1 MLYSCSQ
8 QLKLFFG
15 IAAVGTEQGHCYLV
29 DLRLDDEG
37 EEFDEWHASPVELVN
52 PLSHDMP
59 QLRNSAR
66 TNGTHL
72 AIEIGSMLP
81 FLFFF
86 IAHFFPSVTRQ
97 VFFQA
102 DVIPPSSSSTGDN
115 ILLDLRNSSDDT
127 QPHSMIANYCTE
139 FLCLLLGFICQ
150 TSVFCLCSLA
160 CSLIQLNLQ

>member
-81 FLFFF
+81 FFVFF
-86 IAHFFPSVTRQ
+86 IAHFFP
-97 VFFQA
+97 FCHQA
-102 DVIPPSSSSTGDN
+102 SFLSS
-115 ILLDLRNSSDDT
+115 
-127 QPHSMIANYCTE
+127 
-139 FLCLLLGFICQ
+139 
-150 TSVFCLCSLA
+150 
-160 CSLIQLNLQ
+160 

>member
-81 FLFFF
+81 FF
-86 IAHFFPSVTRQ
+86 
-97 VFFQA
+97 VFFHSTFFSLLSPGKFSFKLMSFPQVA
-102 DVIPPSSSSTGDN
+102 AARGITSSLISVILQM
-115 ILLDLRNSSDDT
+115 ILTLI
-127 QPHSMIANYCTE
+127 Q
-139 FLCLLLGFICQ
+139 CLLII
-150 TSVFCLCSLA
+150 A
-160 CSLIQLNLQ
+160 LNSCASY

>member
-81 FLFFF
+81 FFVFF
-86 IAHFFPSVTRQ
+86 IAHFFSLLSPGKFSFKLMSFPQ
-97 VFFQA
+97 VA
-102 DVIPPSSSSTGDN
+102 AARGI
-115 ILLDLRNSSDDT
+115 
-127 QPHSMIANYCTE
+127 
-139 FLCLLLGFICQ
+139 
-150 TSVFCLCSLA
+150 TS
-160 CSLIQLNLQ
+160 SLISVILQMIVIRIH

>member
-81 FLFFF
+81 FF
-86 IAHFFPSVTRQ
+86 
-97 VFFQA
+97 VFFH
-102 DVIPPSSSSTGDN
+102 STFFS
-115 ILLDLRNSSDDT
+115 LLSPGKFSFKLMSFP
-127 QPHSMIANYCTE
+127 QVAAAWGI
-139 FLCLLLGFICQ
+139 
-150 TSVFCLCSLA
+150 TS
-160 CSLIQLNLQ
+160 SLISVILQMILTLIQ